1 MLNAPK
7 QKNFNE
13 NKIVSIIGPGTKI
26 KGEVFSQ
33 GTIRL
38 EGEVE
43 GQVRSDDTIVVHD
56 SGNIKADLY
65 GGQVIISGEVHGNVF
80 AQDRLEITSSARV
93 FGDITAPRIAIAEGV
108 VFEGKCTMKAPGKPG
123 QPQQG
128 GGNNQGQK

>member
-13 NKIVSIIGPGTKI
+13 NKVVSIIGAGTKI
-26 KGEVFSQ
+26 KGDIRSQ

-43 GQVRSDDTIVVHD
+43 GTVQSDDTIIVHD
-56 SGNIKADLY
+56 TGHIKADLI
-65 GGQVIISGEVHGNVF
+65 GGQVIISGEVHGAV
-80 AQDRLEITSSARV
+80 AAHDRLEITSQGRV

-108 VFEGKCTMKAPGKPG
+108 VFEGKCTMKAPGQQQQPR
-123 QPQQG
+123 PQQP
-128 GGNNQGQK
+128 K